1 MSPALRSDGKGH
13 LSRRITLM
21 VLPFDHLSKPD
32 ATGDSNC
39 EIDSHFH
46 SDTDLE
52 PRLSPAGNAPTA
64 ELVGVSVSPVS
75 IKKSSA

>member
-21 VLPFDHLSKPD
+21 VLPFDHLSEPD
-32 ATGDSNC
+32 ATGDSNR

-52 PRLSPAGNAPTA
+52 PYLSPVGNPPIAALAGASA
-64 ELVGVSVSPVS
+64 SSMS